1 MEQKEES
8 GMDVPKGNTM
18 DGCFTLAYE
27 RIKKYAPI
35 ALLSLV
41 ILLVLFQVARAAV
54 YKIRPWERGLHVRG
68 GKFLSI
74 DEPGWHFQIPF
85 VDTVIGV
92 IVSEQLGEIEELAAM
107 TSDEVTM
114 DVSSIYTYRVTD
126 PVQYRLEVLIPE
138 EIVSRFVQA
147 TLRDVINTK
156 SMGEVMHNRAGINQG
171 LLEALRKKESQY
183 GIEFVTV
190 QLQSASPPSEVV
202 IAIKDRMVAV
212 ERQEQSEIE
221 ATQMRTLADAEAYA
235 KQKNADAEAYQLKTL
250 SEVEAERIILMSK
263 AELDAAK
270 DLLNVLEGNQE
281 LAEQYFQLL
290 IARELQESSKWII
303 TGPGGFSPTLELSGS
318 P

>member
-1 MEQKEES
+1 MEQQEES
-8 GMDVPKGNTM
+8 GIDVPKGNTM
-18 DGCFTLAYE
+18 DGCFTLVYE
-27 RIKKYAPI
+27 RIRKYAPI
-35 ALLSLV
+35 AVLSLV
-41 ILLVLFQVARAAV
+41 ILLILFQVARAAV

-92 IVSEQLGEIEELAAM
+92 IVSEQLGEIEQLAAM

-126 PVQYRLEVLIPE
+126 PVQYRLEVLNPE
-138 EIVSRFVQA
+138 KIVSRFVQA
-147 TLRDVINTK
+147 TLRDVINTR
-156 SMGEVMHNRAGINQG
+156 SMSEVMHNRAGINQG
-171 LLEALRKKESQY
+171 LIEALRKKESQY

-202 IAIKDRMVAV
+202 SAIKDRMVAV

-221 ATQMRTLADAEAYA
+221 ATQMRTLADAEAYSTQR
-235 KQKNADAEAYQLKTL
+235 KADADAYQIRTL
-250 SEVEAERIILMSK
+250 SEAEAERIQLMSN
-263 AELDAAK
+263 AELEATNAI
-270 DLLNVLEGNQE
+270 LEVLGGNQE
-281 LAEQYFQLL
+281 LADQYIQLL
-290 IARELQESSKWII
+290 IARELQENSKWII
-303 TGPGGFSPTLELSGS
+303 SSSGELSPTFEIPST